1 MNGHYGARTGQ
12 CPGRLPT
19 QVAQTVDQDAR
30 AVSYEEV
37 VLQETGAKVRKDA
50 ADHWGAKFL
59 RGRER
64 LVLGW
69 RRPRPVSLPLAPAVD
84 IAEAEE
90 FIRMFHAENPGG
102 GDLQER
108 LTQVRAAVSRTGTY
122 EHTFPE
128 LQWAARA
135 AWRHAARCSGRD
147 KWRTLRV
154 RDRRTVRDPQ
164 EVAAETIAHLREA
177 TNGGRIRSW
186 ITVFAP
192 DTPERPGP
200 RILNPQAVR
209 YAGYRKP
216 ADGITGDPLS
226 VVLSELAASLGWEG
240 DGTAFDVLPLIVAD
254 SEARLHM
261 FPVPRDAVLEVPITH
276 PEFGWFAE
284 LGLRWYAVP
293 VITDMY
299 LEAGGIRYPCA
310 PFNGWYQASTEV
322 GVRNLG
328 DQDRYNML
336 PAVAAGMGLDMSSV
350 ATFWLDR
357 AAVELAVAVQHSFR
371 AASVMA
377 TDHQTEA
384 RRFMQFAKTEE
395 ASGRPWC
402 ADWSWVNPPI
412 SASTTPAFG
421 RTYPDRV
428 LKPGFFRHE
437 DSMAL
442 MAREGDDG
450 PPCGRP
456 VS

>member
-1 MNGHYGARTGQ
+1 
-12 CPGRLPT
+12 
-19 QVAQTVDQDAR
+19 
-30 AVSYEEV
+30 
-37 VLQETGAKVRKDA
+37 
-50 ADHWGAKFL
+50 
-59 RGRER
+59 
-64 LVLGW
+64 VLGLITW
-69 RRPRPVSLPLAPAVD
+69 RRPRQVRLTLPSAVD

-90 FIRMFHAENPGG
+90 FVRGFHAENPGA
-102 GDLQER
+102 GDVGER
-108 LTQVRAAVSRTGTY
+108 LAEVRASVSRTGTY

-128 LQWAARA
+128 LQWAART

-154 RDRRTVRDPQ
+154 RDRRAVSDPHQ
-164 EVAAETIAHLREA
+164 VAAEAIAHLREA
-177 TNGGRIRSW
+177 TAGGRVRSW

-192 DTPERPGP
+192 DTPERQGP
-200 RILNPQAVR
+200 RILNSQVVR

-216 ADGITGDPLS
+216 AGGIIGDPLN
-226 VVLSELAASLGWEG
+226 VALTELSAWLGWKG
-240 DGTAFDVLPLIVAD
+240 DGTAFDVLPLIVMD
-254 SEARLHM
+254 PEAQLHL
-261 FPVPRDAVLEVPITH
+261 FQVPRDAVLEVPISH

-328 DQDRYNML
+328 DPDRYNML
-336 PAVAAGMGLDMSSV
+336 PAVAAGMGLDTSSV

-371 AASVMA
+371 AAGVMA
-377 TDHQTEA
+377 TDHQTET
-384 RRFMQFAKTEE
+384 RRFMRFAEAEE

-402 ADWSWVNPPI
+402 ADWSWINPPI
-412 SASTTPAFG
+412 SGSTTPVFH

-437 DSMAL
+437 DSVASMT
-442 MAREGDDG
+442 RGNGGGPWGDSPRCFDPKTQGDG
-450 PPCGRP
+450 ECFRRQGEDGLGLLG
-456 VS
+456 

>member
-1 MNGHYGARTGQ
+1 MIG
-12 CPGRLPT
+12 
-19 QVAQTVDQDAR
+19 
-30 AVSYEEV
+30 
-37 VLQETGAKVRKDA
+37 
-50 ADHWGAKFL
+50 
-59 RGRER
+59 
-64 LVLGW
+64 LVTW
-69 RRPRPVSLPLAPAVD
+69 RRRQARLTLPPAVD

-90 FIRMFHAENPGG
+90 FVREFHAENRGA
-102 GDLQER
+102 GDPRGR
-108 LTQVRAAVSRTGTY
+108 LAEVRASVSRTGTY
-122 EHTFPE
+122 EHTFAE

-135 AWRHAARCSGRD
+135 AWRHSARCSGRD
-147 KWRTLRV
+147 KWRTLQV
-154 RDRRTVRDPQ
+154 RDRRAVSDPK
-164 EVAAETIAHLREA
+164 EVAAETIAHLREV
-177 TNGGRIRSW
+177 TSGGRVRSR

-192 DTPERPGP
+192 DTPERQGA
-200 RILNPQAVR
+200 RILNAQAVR

-216 ADGITGDPLS
+216 TGGIIGDPLN
-226 VVLSELAASLGWEG
+226 VAVTELAAWLGWKG
-240 DGTAFDVLPLIVAD
+240 DGTAFDVLPLIVMD
-254 SEARLHM
+254 PEAQLHT
-261 FPVPRDAVLEVPITH
+261 FDLPRDAVLEVPITH

-328 DQDRYNML
+328 DPDRYNML

-371 AASVMA
+371 AAGVMA

-384 RRFMQFAKTEE
+384 RRFMRFAEAEE

-402 ADWSWVNPPI
+402 ADWSWINPPI
-412 SASTTPAFG
+412 SASTTPIFH

-437 DSMAL
+437 DWIAL
-442 MAREGDDG
+442 MTRGSGAGQRRDG
-450 PPCGRP
+450 LTT
-456 VS
+456 ST

>member
-1 MNGHYGARTGQ
+1 MNGHYEVRAGQ
-12 CPGRLPT
+12 RCDYDEVTLPEAGSK
-19 QVAQTVDQDAR
+19 VWK
-30 AVSYEEV
+30 AV
-37 VLQETGAKVRKDA
+37 G
-50 ADHWGAKFL
+50 HWGANFL
-59 RGRER
+59 QGREG
-64 LVLGW
+64 LLPN
-69 RRPRPVSLPLAPAVD
+69 RRRSGPASPPPAGAVD

-90 FIRMFHAENPGG
+90 FVRAFHAENPRA

-108 LTQVRAAVSRTGTY
+108 LTQVRGSVGRMGTY

-128 LQWAARA
+128 LQWAARV

-154 RDRRTVRDPQ
+154 RDRRAVSDPQ
-164 EVAAETIAHLREA
+164 EVGAETLAHLREA
-177 TNGGRIRSW
+177 TGGGRVRSW

-192 DTPERPGP
+192 DTPQRSGP
-200 RILNPQAVR
+200 RILSPQAVQ
-209 YAGYRKP
+209 YAGYRGS
-216 ADGITGDPLS
+216 AGEISGDPLN
-226 VVLSELAASLGWEG
+226 VALTELAASMGWKG
-240 DGTAFDVLPLIVAD
+240 DGTAFDVLPLIVVDEQAH
-254 SEARLHM
+254 LHL
-261 FPVPRDAVLEVPITH
+261 FPVPPDAVLEIPITH
-276 PEFGWFAE
+276 PEFGWFAQ

-328 DQDRYNML
+328 DPDRYNVL

-350 ATFWLDR
+350 ATFWQDR

-371 AASVMA
+371 AANVMA

-384 RRFMQFAKTEE
+384 RRFAQFAMAEE

-402 ADWSWVNPPI
+402 ADWSWINPPI
-412 SASTTPAFG
+412 SASTTPVFH

-437 DSMAL
+437 DSIAL
-442 MAREGDDG
+442 MARDG
-450 PPCGRP
+450 HGGCPAM
-456 VS
+456 